1 MRAIFVRKGVG
12 EGIALFTSV
21 YTLIL
26 RRWGPGGGGGGG
38 GGGGVLCSI
47 SNVVFPKA
55 LVSGSK
61 L

>member
-1 MRAIFVRKGVG
+1 MYFSR
-12 EGIALFTSV
+12 

-26 RRWGPGGGGGGG
+26 RRCGPGG
-38 GGGGVLCSI
+38 GGGGVLCI
-47 SNVVFPKA
+47 GNVVLPKA

>member
-1 MRAIFVRKGVG
+1 M
-12 EGIALFTSV
+12 
-21 YTLIL
+21 
-26 RRWGPGGGGGGG
+26 GPGGG

-47 SNVVFPKA
+47 GNVVLPEA

>member
-1 MRAIFVRKGVG
+1 MYFSR
-12 EGIALFTSV
+12 

-26 RRWGPGGGGGGG
+26 RRWGPE

-47 SNVVFPKA
+47 GNVVLPKA

>member
-1 MRAIFVRKGVG
+1 MYFSR
-12 EGIALFTSV
+12 

-38 GGGGVLCSI
+38 GGGVLCSI
-47 SNVVFPKA
+47 GNVVLPKA
-55 LVSGSK
+55 GSK